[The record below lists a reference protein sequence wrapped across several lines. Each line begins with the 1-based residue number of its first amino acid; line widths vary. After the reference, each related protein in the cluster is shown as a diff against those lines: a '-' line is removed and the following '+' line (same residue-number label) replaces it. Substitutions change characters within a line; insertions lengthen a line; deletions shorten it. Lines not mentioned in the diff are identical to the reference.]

1 MKKIS
6 AILCTLLAIAPC
18 VPQKTSA
25 NAGNALVCLAIGSGL
40 GIVGLGIIHPKTG
53 DYWNA
58 YRAPQ
63 KVTGFFDKLV
73 GNVDDSKLPKKL
85 TSCLDKYYN
94 WRLPLSFTKRPWHK
108 EHGIG
113 TAAAVIEL
121 NKDTEK
127 AIYTSAT
134 LAVTEML
141 CILAGI
147 HFILKAARV

>member
-6 AILCTLLAIAPC
+6 AILCTLLTIVSC
-18 VPQKTSA
+18 VPQNNSA
-25 NAGNALVCLAIGSGL
+25 NAGNAVVCLAIGSGL
-40 GIVGLGIIHPKTG
+40 GILGLGVIHPKTG

-63 KVTGFFDKLV
+63 KVTSFFGV
-73 GNVDDSKLPKKL
+73 HNNSPLPKEV

-94 WRLPLSFTKRPWHK
+94 WRLPLSFTKRPLIK
-108 EHGIG
+108 ELFTG
-113 TAAAVIEL
+113 TGAAAIEL

-127 AIYTSAT
+127 AVYTSAT
-134 LAVTEML
+134 LAVTEVL
-141 CILAGI
+141 CILIGI